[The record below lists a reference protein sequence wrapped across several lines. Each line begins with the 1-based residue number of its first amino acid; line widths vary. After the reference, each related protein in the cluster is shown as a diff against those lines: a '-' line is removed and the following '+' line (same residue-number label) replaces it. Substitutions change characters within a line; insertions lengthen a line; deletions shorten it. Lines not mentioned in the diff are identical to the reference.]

1 MNPLDAVPIRRH
13 PPRNTMSY
21 YSPDALLTDAQRMP
35 CTFDNAVRGLGFLD
49 PSSTS
54 ATISAGTTLQLPI
67 WLAEI
72 LAVSQRMG
80 TSNNVVSL
88 DIPPAL
94 SPRVLNALK
103 ADPRT
108 VELRQLA
115 THFYALGE
123 RVLALWDEPQLE
135 EVLIQ
140 VSMLPQP
147 LLVSGIAG

>member
-1 MNPLDAVPIRRH
+1 
-13 PPRNTMSY
+13 MSY

-54 ATISAGTTLQLPI
+54 ATISAGTTLQLPL

-88 DIPPAL
+88 DIPQAL

-140 VSMLPQP
+140 VRMLPQP
-147 LLVSGIAG
+147 LLVGGATG